1 MSFSTSCLLAALV
14 AAADPPAD
22 VDKLAVD
29 VLRDVHNRGA
39 ELYNAGDPA
48 GAYRLYEGALMAVRP
63 FLAHR
68 TDVQKAIDDGLAEVT
83 QADGAKVRAFRL
95 HEVIEDV
102 RGRLKGRKK
111 DVPPKPPMPEVGA
124 KPTAAGVTGVVT
136 LDGQPVAG
144 AEVTVVTLD
153 LAAPR
158 VFTAAA
164 TADGAFAFP
173 EGLPAGKYVVMVTP
187 AKTTPVP
194 EKYRTTGTSG
204 IVIAVAPGAGAI
216 ALDLKSK

>member
-1 MSFSTSCLLAALV
+1 MPLGLSCLVAVCL
-14 AAADPPAD
+14 AAADPPPDA
-22 VDKLAVD
+22 DKLAVD

-48 GAYRLYEGALMAVRP
+48 AAFRLYEGALMAVRP

-68 TDVQKAIDDGLAEVT
+68 KDAQKVIDDGLAEVAKT
-83 QADGAKVRAFRL
+83 DGAKSRAFRL
-95 HEVIEDV
+95 HVVIEEV
-102 RGRLKGRKK
+102 RGKLKGDKK
-111 DVPPKPPMPEVGA
+111 DTPPKQPVAPGSANPAEVR
-124 KPTAAGVTGVVT
+124 VTGTVT
-136 LDGQPVAG
+136 LDGKPAAG
-144 AEVTVVTLD
+144 VEVTLVTLD

-158 VFTAAA
+158 VFTAKA
-164 TADGAFAFP
+164 ADGTFAFP

-187 AKTTPVP
+187 AATTAVP

-204 IVIAVAPGAGAI
+204 IVITVAPGAGPV